1 MTDKI
6 ILMFNILSH
15 QGHVEL
21 KLLCDFMFT
30 LLRVAKIKTTTT
42 WMWGKPNTLA
52 VSETKSGSATI
63 KINISFHQKATNSS
77 ITRGLNPKDSISTKV
92 ILAYPYLFLLCSQ

>member
-42 WMWGKPNTLA
+42 WMWGKTNTLT
-52 VSETKSGSATI
+52 VSEKNSGSAAI
-63 KINISFHQKATNSS
+63 KINVSFHQKARNTSV
-77 ITRGLNPKDSISTKV
+77 TLGLIPQELYIH
-92 ILAYPYLFLLCSQ
+92 